1 MWMPDGLSERPAC
14 PEIQRVGQSV
24 EETVKGLVDD
34 GMIHIEK
41 VGTVNLYWSFASESS
56 LAISRALQAL
66 RSERHQLEQE
76 RCSLQMALEKSAAD
90 RLVNEMR
97 EKNLREIKVLK
108 QDIADMKAKLSHYSK
123 NDPKFLEEQMKL
135 RNLYKSGAEI
145 WTENLTLMMS
155 YCRDEY
161 QIDRQKFCAQFDL
174 PEDFE
179 EIPESADG

>member
-1 MWMPDGLSERPAC
+1 
-14 PEIQRVGQSV
+14 
-24 EETVKGLVDD
+24 
-34 GMIHIEK
+34 
-41 VGTVNLYWSFASESS
+41 
-56 LAISRALQAL
+56 
-66 RSERHQLEQE
+66 
-76 RCSLQMALEKSAAD
+76 MALEKSAAD

-179 EIPESADG
+179 EIPESADGWKWFQSSKKAIQFYESFIVYLVSLIPQT